1 MVIINV
7 EKIISKVSVFPIPR
21 FRTPQNRRIW
31 KLILKIIWLTLLNE
45 SQGVICLESP
55 QNFEVMVSRCGMAAE
70 RLVCMFIIWS
80 VRMRSMRKERAGS
93 IATTVKKRKFI
104 FIEGRSQTARQKI
117 QIVNAF
123 YLKVVDKMQYS
134 NLPVDLI
141 LKTSKWDSCIDDA
154 ARQPPRILALSESRF
169 ITITIYIHVY
179 AIPPFLILL

>member
-1 MVIINV
+1 
-7 EKIISKVSVFPIPR
+7 
-21 FRTPQNRRIW
+21 
-31 KLILKIIWLTLLNE
+31 
-45 SQGVICLESP
+45 
-55 QNFEVMVSRCGMAAE
+55 MAAE

-141 LKTSKWDSCIDDA
+141 LKTSKWNSCIDDA
-154 ARQPPRILALSESRF
+154 ARQPPRILALSESRYNYYYH
-169 ITITIYIHVY
+169 IYTRLCNPALSYSLVVLQLRASLSREIKK
-179 AIPPFLILL
+179 